1 FQSAFELIR
10 LVVRKGW
17 LDKVKLASIVD
28 RLLALHPGEG
38 RYVYD
43 LLAIVIKDV
52 VGPDD
57 GVDGG
62 QPEEKLLSLL
72 ADPQSV
78 SINAADAVRP
88 NVADDATFDYFQYD
102 MSMADRDGIVRS
114 LRRQQHTRLSVLAQA
129 VAALDA
135 LEKNSS
141 DADARQKLKTALNG
155 FAVDDPAP

>member
-1 FQSAFELIR
+1 IAGLVNSNREGLLETALDLEMSANQFMKYVGQVSAFDAIPSVKDRASSVRAFQSAFELIR

-102 MSMADRDGIVRS
+102 MSMAD
-114 LRRQQHTRLSVLAQA
+114 
-129 VAALDA
+129 
-135 LEKNSS
+135 
-141 DADARQKLKTALNG
+141 
-155 FAVDDPAP
+155 